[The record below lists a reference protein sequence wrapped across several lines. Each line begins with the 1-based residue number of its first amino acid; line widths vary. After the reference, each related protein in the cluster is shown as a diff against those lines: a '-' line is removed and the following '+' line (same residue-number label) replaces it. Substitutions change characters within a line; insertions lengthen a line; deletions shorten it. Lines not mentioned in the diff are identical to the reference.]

1 MVETCNHCGALFTVT
16 CIGSSSICG
25 ACLEPV
31 NCPHCKQL
39 VREER
44 TSGSFFEV
52 LVQAPDSVPS
62 EAKVSSLAQYL
73 GITDAEWDDMGAE
86 LNANTSR
93 DDMVYSYW
101 FEVPEGTP
109 EDLLE
114 KTGWKVDQM
123 IDDIPVWVVDCDEPD
138 MANFD

>member
-1 MVETCNHCGALFTVT
+1 MVETCCHCGALFTVS
-16 CIGSSSICG
+16 CIGGNGICG
-25 ACLEPV
+25 ACLEPID
-31 NCPHCKQL
+31 CPYCKKT
-39 VREER
+39 VRQER
-44 TSGSFFEV
+44 TTGTFTET
-52 LVQAPDSVPS
+52 LVKAPDS
-62 EAKVSSLAQYL
+62 ALAQYL
-73 GITDAEWDDMGAE
+73 GITDDEWNDMGAE